1 MPPKNY
7 ERSPMVKS
15 QLSDDTQKG
24 KIQRKG
30 LPIKPLKHPFP
41 PATYLSQWDNE
52 ATQVL
57 LLAGEADI
65 VRGHKHLPQNVH
77 FVEWSPEGAVCVAI

>member
-1 MPPKNY
+1 
-7 ERSPMVKS
+7 MVKS
-15 QLSDDTQKG
+15 QLSDA
-24 KIQRKG
+24 KIPRKG
-30 LPIKPLKHPFP
+30 LPIKLLKHPLP
-41 PATYLSQWDNE
+41 PSTYLSQWDNE